1 MLNSAKNSHNS
12 TSTLKIIRIKCIL
25 RYVYWIILFLIYLK
39 LWFFSN
45 DSYNRIISVNIIYIM
60 VLICKKIIS
69 KITIVYANIAC
80 ILKVQSIL
88 NRVKSFRYIYLGYW
102 YISNTIKLKYRTVCK
117 LSLKIWDWLA
127 VNILSL

>member
-1 MLNSAKNSHNS
+1 LLNSAKNSHNS